1 MLALAGID
9 AAVFGFAP
17 GGLFVLEG
25 FSLGAVSI
33 GAIAAGL
40 GLVYDAWF
48 LVLYSGANGSK
59 FLVSPPPSPSRTSPK
74 SCSSRSHHRSA

>member
-1 MLALAGID
+1 MFGI
-9 AAVFGFAP
+9 AP

-25 FSLGAVSI
+25 FSLGAISI

-48 LVLYSGANGSK
+48 LVLYSGANGAK
-59 FLVSPPPSPSRTSPK
+59 FLVRPAPSLSPFSPGSL
-74 SCSSRSHHRSA
+74 

>member
-1 MLALAGID
+1 M
-9 AAVFGFAP
+9 
-17 GGLFVLEG
+17 LEG

-48 LVLYSGANGSK
+48 LVLYSGANGAK
-59 FLVSPPPSPSRTSPK
+59 FLVRPLRFPPPSLYTH
-74 SCSSRSHHRSA
+74 HHRAHSA

>member
-1 MLALAGID
+1 MALAGIY

-17 GGLFVLEG
+17 GSLFVLDG

-48 LVLYSGANGSK
+48 LVLYSGASGSK
-59 FLVSPPPSPSRTSPK
+59 FLVSPCAFHLRLHSLI
-74 SCSSRSHHRSA
+74 SS